1 MASWI
6 LGGSG
11 SNDVKGKHVAHWL
24 SISGLL
30 NLSVGSVST
39 FQNSCG
45 LLLNS
50 DLNFRLIF
58 KTQTKSI
65 HHCHNNPPTRHSE
78 QSLPILTLAFAFFNN
93 LPAKLDNLKIYCIEF
108 IK

>member
-65 HHCHNNPPTRHSE
+65 HHCQKTTPAIYSD
-78 QSLPILTLAFAFFNN
+78 QSLTILTLAFICVTHLYTCYKAT
-93 LPAKLDNLKIYCIEF
+93 I
-108 IK
+108 